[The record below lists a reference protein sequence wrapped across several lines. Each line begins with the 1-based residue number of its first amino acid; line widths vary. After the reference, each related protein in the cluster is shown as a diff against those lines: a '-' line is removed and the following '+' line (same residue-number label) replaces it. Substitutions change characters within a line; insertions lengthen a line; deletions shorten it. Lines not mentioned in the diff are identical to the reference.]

1 MRLEHLE
8 PADLVKWSPRRRP
21 LWGVFQAAHLLLGW
35 KPPALSEF
43 KDPLH
48 YFGSLEPKPAARRV
62 EALYDL
68 LKLES
73 ERGGTLRCQRV
84 RIGQR
89 DDVRPLRRVSPDD
102 VARLAQTRGIPIH
115 QHIQRLVTCGIRA
128 RHHEQAD
135 WSAFLVR
142 MHDELEERL
151 GATPIY
157 SHVLNYAHAHSD
169 NDFIRR
175 IDWRRGQ
182 LHRYDSR
189 EPLPLKSAY
198 RVLADALRH
207 RSRG

>member
-8 PADLVKWSPRRRP
+8 PADLVEWSPRRRP
-21 LWGVFQAAHLLLGW
+21 LWGVYQAAHLLLGW
-35 KPPALSEF
+35 KPPALSQF

-48 YFGSLEPKPAARRV
+48 YFGSLEPKKAARRV

-68 LKLES
+68 LKVES
-73 ERGGTLRCQRV
+73 ERGGKLKCRRV

-89 DDVRPLRRVSPDD
+89 DDVRPLRRVSPGD
-102 VARLAQTRGIPIH
+102 VARLAQTQGIRIH
-115 QHIQRLVTCGIRA
+115 QHVLRMVACGIRDTRPDEA
-128 RHHEQAD
+128 E
-135 WSAFLVR
+135 WSKFLVR

-157 SHVLNYAHAHSD
+157 SHVLNYAHAHSE
-169 NDFIRR
+169 NHFIRR
-175 IDWRRGQ
+175 IDWRSGE
-182 LHRYDSR
+182 LHRHDSR

-198 RVLADALRH
+198 RALAEALRQ